1 MGDSIKLS
9 NIKLYGYHGVNDFE
23 RENGQFFLINL
34 QLFLDLK
41 IAGLSDSLRDT
52 VDYSKVYESIKNIIE
67 GPSIKL
73 LEKLAAVIADEIFE
87 TFPQVGEL
95 KVEIEKPNPPIK
107 GSCMDGV
114 SVRIKRI
121 NRSKT

>member
-41 IAGLSDSLRDT
+41 IAGLSDSLKDT

>member
-1 MGDSIKLS
+1 MDDSIKLS

-41 IAGLSDSLRDT
+41 TAGLSDSLRDT

-73 LEKLAAVIADEIFE
+73 LEKLAAVIVDEIFE
-87 TFPQVGEL
+87 TFPQVSEL
-95 KVEIEKPNPPIK
+95 KVEIEKPSPPIK

-114 SVRIKRI
+114 SVRI

>member
-87 TFPQVGEL
+87 TFPQVGDL
-95 KVEIEKPNPPIK
+95 IVEIELSLI
-107 GSCMDGV
+107 D
-114 SVRIKRI
+114 I
-121 NRSKT
+121 

>member
-23 RENGQFFLINL
+23 REHGQFFLINL

-41 IAGLSDSLRDT
+41 TAGLSDSLRDT

-73 LEKLAAVIADEIFE
+73 LEKLASVIVDEIFE
-87 TFPQVGEL
+87 TFQQVSEL
-95 KVEIEKPNPPIK
+95 KVEIEKPSPPIK

-114 SVRIKRI
+114 SVRI

>member
-1 MGDSIKLS
+1 MDDSIKLS

-23 RENGQFFLINL
+23 RENGQLFLINL

-41 IAGLSDSLRDT
+41 TAGLSDSLRDT

-73 LEKLAAVIADEIFE
+73 LEKLAAVIVDEIFE
-87 TFPQVGEL
+87 TFPQVSKL
-95 KVEIEKPNPPIK
+95 KIEIEKPSPPIK
-107 GSCMDGV
+107 GSCIDGV
-114 SVRIKRI
+114 SVRI